1 MKLALFRETRQI
13 SKIGNYSLHSCNNL
27 KLFAFI
33 TEHGPSG
40 LSNSENYFL
49 DYFLKNVSKILVF
62 FDFMPKTFLN
72 ISLHSLLSYMN
83 VHHININSNTC
94 SDRHLPTYIQFS
106 TQNYPFYFFSL
117 IFISWRLITI
127 L

>member
-1 MKLALFRETRQI
+1 MKLALFREIRQI
-13 SKIGNYSLHSCNNL
+13 SIIRNYSLYSCNNL

-33 TEHGPSG
+33 TEYGPSG

-62 FDFMPKTFLN
+62 FDFMPKTFLI
-72 ISLHSLLSYMN
+72 ISLHSLLSYMI

-94 SDRHLPTYIQFS
+94 SDRHLPTYMQFS
-106 TQNYPFYFFSL
+106 TQNSPFYFFFHL
-117 IFISWRLITI
+117 FL
-127 L
+127 LVGG